1 MSNTHKIHSQA
12 SADGAPSII
21 RPAGGFK
28 GLPRPKGSWP
38 GSRAGRAGKSSVKAG
53 GLGAFTPV
61 QRQQEPQAGVGP
73 ARPLC
78 SSTQARPSCL
88 QGLP

>member
-12 SADGAPSII
+12 SADGTPSIF
-21 RPAGGFK
+21 RPAGGFT
-28 GLPRPKGSWP
+28 GLPRPEGSWP
-38 GSRAGRAGKSSVKAG
+38 GSVAGRAGKGRVKAG

-73 ARPLC
+73 TGPLFHPH
-78 SSTQARPSCL
+78 QAWL
-88 QGLP
+88 VWL